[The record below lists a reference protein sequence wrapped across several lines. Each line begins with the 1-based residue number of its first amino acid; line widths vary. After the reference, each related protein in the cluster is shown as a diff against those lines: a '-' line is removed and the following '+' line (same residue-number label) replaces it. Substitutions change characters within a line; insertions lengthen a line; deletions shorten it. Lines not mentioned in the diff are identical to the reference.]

1 MSYQSEAAMWI
12 SRPVAA
18 VCTFLLLTGCI
29 WNSPAPEAP
38 HVYDQLAVV
47 NSAGNACQVLGQVTA
62 RADCACH
69 DKMSYD
75 HVRGEASRNL
85 EQQARMRYPDSDRI
99 EISSVNLYLNNAVAR
114 GVAYKCSANI

>member
-1 MSYQSEAAMWI
+1 MWI
-12 SRPVAA
+12 LRPVAA
-18 VCTFLLLTGCI
+18 VCTFLLLSGCF
-29 WNSPAPEAP
+29 WNSPTAQAPQA
-38 HVYDQLAVV
+38 YNQLAVV
-47 NSAGNACQVLGQVTA
+47 NSADKSCRVLGQVTA

-75 HVRGEASRNL
+75 HVRGQASRNL